1 MHTYYLTVSAYQE
14 FRHNLP
20 RFPLFQSLTSLKSK
34 YWPRLESH
42 LNAQLEEVF
51 LPSSLM
57 LLLSGFS
64 SFWAIGL
71 RHKSVVAIL
80 CVECF
85 QVARTLS
92 KSSRHPQDVL
102 FSHFVDG
109 VTGAQR
115 GRMTFPRPHTKGGI
129 QNQASS
135 KISRAGSTP
144 SLQPPPPPQ
153 NSDVTSPSIPRVDLF
168 LVLSCFLEDLRDLVG
183 VLSSIQCRWRF
194 LPCLL
199 SQDDVLLVFDSPE

>member
-1 MHTYYLTVSAYQE
+1 MSSSSCAGQVAVGLPCSAA
-14 FRHNLP
+14 RDHLSVG
-20 RFPLFQSLTSLKSK
+20 PLSCGLGPMWALMPFKTF
-34 YWPRLESH
+34 
-42 LNAQLEEVF
+42 V
-51 LPSSLM
+51 PSIS
-57 LLLSGFS
+57 FCNS
-64 SFWAIGL
+64 SPNWLHRA